1 MLRFAVTQVTSLIFF
16 ACLASSGFAQNASST
31 HTPSA
36 QENARQ
42 TSPVRQV
49 RFIRAFVVD
58 DRLSAL
64 RPRPDIKSPVM
75 RRLRLGRPVYVIE
88 SRGVKKDQPRFYR
101 VAQTRRTRGW
111 VHEAAIAIPARPGED
126 GRVIRLIENRFSE
139 KETVTEIF
147 DRMLLC
153 KLVIEKFSNSK
164 LIPKAMGLLAK
175 DAERAA
181 SLLNRTVQRH
191 PKRLDRENDRATLSD
206 LYLGDASL
214 DRYTRLGVH
223 FDYLE
228 KSGEYLYDGQV
239 HRELLKRFPKSEEA
253 AEARKQLE
261 ILQQKM
267 AQK

>member
-1 MLRFAVTQVTSLIFF
+1 MPGLTLTKISPILVF
-16 ACLASSGFAQNASST
+16 CLVSSGFAQNPAST
-31 HTPSA
+31 AKASA
-36 QENARQ
+36 QQNVRQ
-42 TSPVRQV
+42 ASPANQV

-64 RPRPDIKSPVM
+64 RPRADIKSPVM

-88 SRGVKKDQPRFYR
+88 SRGAKNDQPKFYR

-111 VHEAAIAIPARPGED
+111 IHDAAIAIPNRVGED
-126 GRVIRLIENRFSE
+126 ARVIRLIEERFSE
-139 KETVTEIF
+139 KETATEIF

-153 KLVIEKFSNSK
+153 KLVIEEFSNSK
-164 LIPKAMGLLAK
+164 LVAKAMALLAQ

-181 SLLNRTVQRH
+181 SLLSRTAQKH
-191 PKRLDRENDRATLSD
+191 PKRLGQENDRASLRDYYLS
-206 LYLGDASL
+206 DASL

-228 KSGEYLYDGQV
+228 KSGEYLYDGQA
-239 HRELLKRFPKSEEA
+239 HRDLLKRFPKSEEA
-253 AEARKQLE
+253 VEARRQLE
-261 ILQQKM
+261 IRQQKM

>member
-1 MLRFAVTQVTSLIFF
+1 MLRFALTKIRGLMIVAFF
-16 ACLASSGFAQNASST
+16 ASSGFAQNTGSMPK
-31 HTPSA
+31 PSA

-42 TSPVRQV
+42 PSPVRQV

-64 RPRPDIKSPVM
+64 RQRADIKSPVM

-88 SRGVKKDQPRFYR
+88 SRGAKNDQPRFYR

-111 VHEAAIAIPARPGED
+111 IHEAAIAIPARPGED
-126 GRVIRLIENRFSE
+126 ARVLRLIENRFSE
-139 KETVTEIF
+139 RETVTEIF

-153 KLVIEKFSNSK
+153 KLVIEQFGNSK
-164 LIPKAMGLLAK
+164 LIPKAMALLAG
-175 DAERAA
+175 DAERTA
-181 SLLNRTVQRH
+181 SLLNRTAQRR
-191 PKRLDRENDRATLSD
+191 PKRVDQETDRASLSD

-228 KSGEYLYDGQV
+228 KSGEYLYDGQA

-253 AEARKQLE
+253 AEARRQLE
-261 ILQQKM
+261 IRQQKL